1 MSVPP
6 AAALP
11 LDIRPGCV
19 LAWRA
24 EVPSRARRLREMTM
38 AFLLVP
44 LGILLLLVLWIVGV
58 FNGLVRAR
66 NACDESWAGIDTEL
80 KRRHDLVPNL
90 VETVKGYA
98 AHERGTLEA
107 VIQARNTAAAPQA
120 GPAAAAQAENALT
133 AGLRQIFALSERYPD
148 LKANAS
154 FQQLQGALADTEDR
168 IQRARTVY
176 NGNVRTLNTSIE
188 VFPGNMVAN
197 SFGFSR
203 REFFELKDAEQREAP
218 KVSFKA

>member
-1 MSVPP
+1 MSTTSWVVLG
-6 AAALP
+6 AIAVIVVWAISIYNRLVAMRQRTNQAFA
-11 LDIRPGCV
+11 DIDV
-19 LAWRA
+19 Q
-24 EVPSRARRLREMTM
+24 
-38 AFLLVP
+38 
-44 LGILLLLVLWIVGV
+44 
-58 FNGLVRAR
+58 
-66 NACDESWAGIDTEL
+66 L

-120 GPAAAAQAENALT
+120 SPAAAAQAENALS

-176 NGNVRTLNTSIE
+176 NGNVRALNTSIE

>member
-1 MSVPP
+1 
-6 AAALP
+6 
-11 LDIRPGCV
+11 
-19 LAWRA
+19 
-24 EVPSRARRLREMTM
+24 M

-120 GPAAAAQAENALT
+120 SPASAAQAENALS

-176 NGNVRTLNTSIE
+176 NGNVRALNTSIE

-218 KVSFKA
+218 QVSFKA

>member
-1 MSVPP
+1 
-6 AAALP
+6 
-11 LDIRPGCV
+11 
-19 LAWRA
+19 
-24 EVPSRARRLREMTM
+24 M

-107 VIQARNTAAAPQA
+107 VIQARNAAAAPQA
-120 GPAAAAQAENALT
+120 SPAAAAQAENTLS

-176 NGNVRTLNTSIE
+176 NGNVRQLNTSIE
-188 VFPGNMVAN
+188 VFPGNMVAS

>member
-1 MSVPP
+1 
-6 AAALP
+6 
-11 LDIRPGCV
+11 
-19 LAWRA
+19 
-24 EVPSRARRLREMTM
+24 M

-66 NACDESWAGIDTEL
+66 NAVDESWAGIDTEL

-120 GPAAAAQAENALT
+120 SPASAAQAENALS

-176 NGNVRTLNTSIE
+176 NGNVRALNTSIE

>member
-1 MSVPP
+1 
-6 AAALP
+6 
-11 LDIRPGCV
+11 
-19 LAWRA
+19 
-24 EVPSRARRLREMTM
+24 M

-66 NACDESWAGIDTEL
+66 NAVDESWAGIDTEL

-120 GPAAAAQAENALT
+120 SPASAAQAENALS

-176 NGNVRTLNTSIE
+176 NGNVRALNTSIE

-218 KVSFKA
+218 QVSFKA

>member
-1 MSVPP
+1 
-6 AAALP
+6 
-11 LDIRPGCV
+11 
-19 LAWRA
+19 
-24 EVPSRARRLREMTM
+24 M

-66 NACDESWAGIDTEL
+66 NAVDESWAGIDTEL

-120 GPAAAAQAENALT
+120 SPAAAAQAENALS

-203 REFFELKDAEQREAP
+203 REFFELKDAEQREVP

>member
-1 MSVPP
+1 
-6 AAALP
+6 
-11 LDIRPGCV
+11 
-19 LAWRA
+19 
-24 EVPSRARRLREMTM
+24 M
-38 AFLLVP
+38 AFVLVP
-44 LGILLLLVLWIVGV
+44 LGVVVLLVLWVIGV
-58 FNGLVRAR
+58 YNGLVRSR
-66 NACDESWAGIDTEL
+66 NAVDESWAGIDVEL

-107 VIQARNTAAAPQA
+107 VIQARNAAAAPQA
-120 GPAAAAQAENALT
+120 SPAAAAQAESMLT

-168 IQRARTVY
+168 IQRARSVY

-188 VFPGNMVAN
+188 VFPGNLVAG
-197 SFGFSR
+197 SFGFSK
-203 REFFELKDAEQREAP
+203 REYFELDDTAQREAP

>member
-1 MSVPP
+1 
-6 AAALP
+6 LP

-19 LAWRA
+19 LAWRV
-24 EVPSRARRLREMTM
+24 EVRRARPRARARRPARSGDDDGLP
-38 AFLLVP
+38 AGAA
-44 LGILLLLVLWIVGV
+44 GILLLLVLWIVGV
-58 FNGLVRAR
+58 LQRPGARAQR
-66 NACDESWAGIDTEL
+66 VDESWAGIDTEL

-120 GPAAAAQAENALT
+120 SPAAAAQAENALS
-133 AGLRQIFALSERYPD
+133 AGLRQIFALSERYPTSRPTP
-148 LKANAS
+148 AS
-154 FQQLQGALADTEDR
+154 AAAGRAGRHRGPHPARAHRLQR
-168 IQRARTVY
+168 QRARAEHEHR
-176 NGNVRTLNTSIE
+176 GLPRQHGGQLVRLL
-188 VFPGNMVAN
+188 A
-197 SFGFSR
+197 